1 MNIIESEIRQIF
13 ASIVWNHKIHEK
25 NCDIYSFWFN
35 ILEFCKLLSSVITT
49 SGLLTCFFIDE
60 VELKIVTT
68 IFSAISLFINTFY
81 KTYNLK
87 ESRDSHKASALEF
100 LELKNET
107 ICVLSDIR
115 LERIDLEEATNKR
128 DEILTKYHDI
138 CKRSLNTCDRAVKKA
153 SKALKIQEDNT
164 FSDKEIN
171 SYLPIELRK
180 EK

>member
-1 MNIIESEIRQIF
+1 M
-13 ASIVWNHKIHEK
+13 
-25 NCDIYSFWFN
+25 
-35 ILEFCKLLSSVITT
+35 SSVITT

>member
-13 ASIVWNHKIHEK
+13 ASIVLNHKIHEK